1 MKRRINVTISAGLLA
16 ATALGLWL
24 YARADAHEAATYR
37 FATIERGN
45 LQASVSATGTLGA
58 LQTVVVGTQVSGQVA
73 AINVDFNSHVKKGQL
88 IARIDPTLQQQA
100 VEEAQA
106 GLAKAQAQLNQAK
119 EEYDRETTLH
129 DKDIVTETEY
139 QTAVATYAV
148 ARASLTSAQI
158 ALDKARQNLAYTNIY
173 SPIDGVVVERAVDV
187 GQTVA
192 ASLAAPKLF
201 VIANDLRR
209 MQILAL
215 VDESDIGLIKAG
227 LPVTF
232 TVQSYRGVSFD
243 GIVRQVRLNSTTEYN
258 VVSYTAVIDVGNPD
272 RLLLPGMTA
281 TVKFITGSASNVLS
295 VPNLAL
301 RFSPAGQSAK
311 GATIY
316 TVDAKGALVAH
327 EVMPGLSDGQRT
339 QVTAPDLKAG
349 MQVVIGANSSDSGDA
364 APNATTNP
372 LQQSQEPQQ
381 PQGPSGPPG
390 FGG

>member
-1 MKRRINVTISAGLLA
+1 MTKRLKLNISLGLLA

-24 YARADAHEAATYR
+24 YARADAQETTTYR
-37 FATIERGN
+37 FATVERGN
-45 LQASVSATGTLGA
+45 LQSSVSATGTLGA
-58 LQTVVVGTQVSGQVA
+58 LKTVVVGTQVSGQVA
-73 AINVDFNSHVKKGQL
+73 AINVDFNSRVKKGQL

-100 VEEAQA
+100 VAEAEA

-119 EEYDRETTLH
+119 EEYDRETALH
-129 DKDIVTETEY
+129 DRDIVTETEY

-173 SPIDGVVVERAVDV
+173 SPIDGVVIERAVDV

-215 VDESDIGLIKAG
+215 VDESDIGLITEK

-232 TVQSYRGVSFD
+232 TVQSYRGVSFE

-281 TVKFITGSASNVLS
+281 TVKFITGSAANVLL

-301 RFSPAGQSAK
+301 RFSPTGQSAQ
-311 GATIY
+311 GANIY

-327 EVMPGLSDGQRT
+327 HVVAGLSDGQRT
-339 QVTAPDLKAG
+339 QVSAPELRAG
-349 MQVVIGANSSDSGDA
+349 MQVVIGVSNSTAGDA
-364 APNATTNP
+364 ATAATKNP
-372 LQQSQEPQQ
+372 LQQSQEPQ
-381 PQGPSGPPG
+381 PTQGPSGPPG

>member
-1 MKRRINVTISAGLLA
+1 MKRRINLTIGVGLLA

-24 YARADAHEAATYR
+24 YARADAHEATTYR
-37 FATIERGN
+37 FATIEQGN

-73 AINVDFNSHVKKGQL
+73 AIGVDFNSHVKKGQL

-100 VEEAQA
+100 VAEAQA
-106 GLAKAQAQLNQAK
+106 GVAKAQAQLNQAK
-119 EEYDRETTLH
+119 AEYDRETALH

-139 QTAVATYAV
+139 QMAVSTYEV

-158 ALDKARQNLAYTNIY
+158 ALDRARQNLAYTNIY

-192 ASLAAPKLF
+192 ASLSTPKLF

-215 VDESDIGLIKAG
+215 IDESDIGQITAG

-232 TVQSYRGVSFD
+232 TVQSYRGIAFE

-281 TVKFITGSASNVLS
+281 TVKVITRSATNVLS

-316 TVDAKGALVAH
+316 TVDATGALVAH

-339 QVTAPDLKAG
+339 QVSAPDLKPG
-349 MQVVIGANSSDSGDA
+349 MQVVTGANSSDAGDA
-364 APNATTNP
+364 APNATKNP

>member
-1 MKRRINVTISAGLLA
+1 VTKRLKATISVVLFA

-24 YARADAHEAATYR
+24 YGRADASEATTWR
-37 FATIERGN
+37 FATVERSN
-45 LQASVSATGTLGA
+45 LQSSVSATGTLGA
-58 LQTVVVGTQVSGQVA
+58 LQTVEVGTQVSGQVA
-73 AINVDFNSHVKKGQL
+73 ELKADFNDHVKKGQL

-106 GLAKAQAQLNQAK
+106 GLAKAQAQLTLAK
-119 EEYDRETTLH
+119 EEYDREQALH
-129 DKDIVTETEY
+129 DRKIVTETEY

-158 ALDKARQNLAYTNIY
+158 ALDKARQNLAYTNIH

-192 ASLAAPKLF
+192 ASLSAPKLF

-232 TVQSYRGVSFD
+232 TVQSYRGVTFD
-243 GIVRQVRLNSTTEYN
+243 GTVRQVRLNSKTENN
-258 VVSYTAVIDVGNPD
+258 VVSYTAVINVGNPD

-281 TVKFITGSASNVLS
+281 TVKFITGSAPDVLS
-295 VPNLAL
+295 VPNAAL
-301 RFSPAGQSAK
+301 RFRPAGQ
-311 GATIY
+311 GAQGMSVY

-327 EVMPGLSDGQRT
+327 QVVAGLSDGMRT
-339 QVTAPDLKAG
+339 QVSAPELKAG
-349 MQVVIGANSSDSGDA
+349 MQVVIGTNSVSSDDEPSA
-364 APNATTNP
+364 ATKNP
-372 LQQSQEPQQ
+372 LQQ
-381 PQGPSGPPG
+381 PQGPQEAPPPSGPPG